1 MHNEAPL
8 MRHPLAQKVDRFEFV
23 THGGPPPRL
32 WDGGEVGVID
42 VMLHSVDHGWEHEYS
57 NTDEEQ

>member
-8 MRHPLAQKVDRFEFV
+8 MRHPLAQKVHRFEFAEEHRTGCKCV

-42 VMLHSVDHGWEHEYS
+42 VMLHSVDHG
-57 NTDEEQ
+57 